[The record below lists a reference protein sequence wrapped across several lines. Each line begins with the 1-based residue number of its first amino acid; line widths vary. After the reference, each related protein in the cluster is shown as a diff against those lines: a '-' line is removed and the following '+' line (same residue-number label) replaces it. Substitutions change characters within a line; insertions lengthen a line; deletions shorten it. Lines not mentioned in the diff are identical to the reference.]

1 MRGRLRNQLKDTRIL
16 VDAVIAERDQ
26 IRPIMTGI
34 TALRR
39 CPRPCHPRRLRDVR
53 PDIQRDPGPAQTLGN
68 VPVAPDAATLLEGDL
83 GELIAGLQD
92 TVTDI
97 AGDEG
102 LVGQLLRRLAGGA
115 RR

>member
-1 MRGRLRNQLKDTRIL
+1 MRGLLRNQLEDTRTL

-34 TALRR
+34 TAFADALDRAT
-39 CPRPCHPRRLRDVR
+39 
-53 PDIQRDPGPAQTLGN
+53 PGDFAMFDLTFNVIPALPVDLGN

-83 GELIAGLQD
+83 GELLEGLQD

-102 LVGQLLRRLAGGA
+102 LVGQLFQGLTGGA